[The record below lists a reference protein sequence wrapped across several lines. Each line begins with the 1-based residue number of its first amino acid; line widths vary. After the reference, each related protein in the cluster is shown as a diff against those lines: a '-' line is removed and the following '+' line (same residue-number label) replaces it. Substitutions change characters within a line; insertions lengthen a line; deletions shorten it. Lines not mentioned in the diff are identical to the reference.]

1 MARQPVH
8 IRTAGVHHFVSSRN
22 SRILPLP
29 LTVSRKASSSTAG
42 RLSIAHSNTEQTL
55 EKPSPGDTRSTIA
68 RRKIK
73 VLAATDEF
81 EHDFCYLSRQCSA
94 RRAVDQ

>member
-1 MARQPVH
+1 MH
-8 IRTAGVHHFVSSRN
+8 IRTAGAHHFVSSRN

-29 LTVSRKASSSTAG
+29 LAASRKASSPTVG
-42 RLSIAHSNTEQTL
+42 RVSITRSNTGQTL

-68 RRKIK
+68 HRKIK